1 MCSQSG
7 REHVD
12 TCVGW
17 NHAGSVIVMEERRS
31 DTEETY
37 GDQEPP
43 GSVSDQNAEEQ
54 PGQDSGAKRDKSRG
68 KGDGGD
74 GGGEAGEGSQSTGNP
89 DAAG

>member
-1 MCSQSG
+1 
-7 REHVD
+7 
-12 TCVGW
+12 
-17 NHAGSVIVMEERRS
+17 MEERRS

-37 GDQEPP
+37 GDEGLP

-54 PGQDSGAKRDKSRG
+54 PGQGSGAKRDKSRG

-74 GGGEAGEGSQSTGNP
+74 GDGGAGEGSQSTGSP

>member
-1 MCSQSG
+1 
-7 REHVD
+7 
-12 TCVGW
+12 
-17 NHAGSVIVMEERRS
+17 MEERRS

-54 PGQDSGAKRDKSRG
+54 PGQGSGTKRDKSRHG
-68 KGDGGD
+68 GAGGD
-74 GGGEAGEGSQSTGNP
+74 SGGESSEGSQSTGNP

>member
-1 MCSQSG
+1 MLIRASDG
-7 REHVD
+7 K
-12 TCVGW
+12 
-17 NHAGSVIVMEERRS
+17 APGSVIAMEERRS

-54 PGQDSGAKRDKSRG
+54 PGPGSGAKRDKSRG
-68 KGDGGD
+68 DGDGGD
-74 GGGEAGEGSQSTGNP
+74 SGGESSEGSQSTGNR

>member
-7 REHVD
+7 HRHVD
-12 TCVGW
+12 ACVGW
-17 NHAGSVIVMEERRS
+17 KNAGSVIAMEERRS
-31 DTEETY
+31 DTEETH

-54 PGQDSGAKRDKSRG
+54 PGAGSAKRDKSRG
-68 KGDGGD
+68 GGDGGD
-74 GGGEAGEGSQSTGNP
+74 SGGESSEGSQSTGNP